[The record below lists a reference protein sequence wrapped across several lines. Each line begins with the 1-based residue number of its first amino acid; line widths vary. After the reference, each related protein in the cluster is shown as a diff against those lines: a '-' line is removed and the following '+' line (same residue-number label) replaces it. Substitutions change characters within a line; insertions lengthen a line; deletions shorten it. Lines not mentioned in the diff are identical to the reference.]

1 MPTFT
6 YEAMN
11 SVGQPVKGNVE
22 AASSDEA
29 IAKVRAKGNFPTK
42 IKEKVGRRGAQAAS
56 EAATQAGPRKRS
68 AGRVSAK
75 LLAQFTR
82 QLSTLVNAGLPIVRS
97 LEVLQDQ
104 QKPGPLRVAIRM
116 VKEDVT
122 EGSSLSDA
130 MKRHPK
136 AFDKLYTNMVR
147 AGELGGV
154 LDVILQ
160 RLSEFMEKS
169 ESLKRKVKSAMVYPV
184 AVITFAILIVTV
196 LMIFVVPQFEKIF
209 SDMGQNLPAITQS
222 LLNVSGWISGGG
234 WAVILGFPFGLFLLI
249 KLLRQSS
256 AGAIFVDR
264 VKLNI
269 PIMGKIIAK
278 TSVARFSRT
287 LGTLLA
293 AGVPILEALHITR
306 ETSGNEVF
314 ARAIHK
320 VHGAIREGENFA
332 TPLRQTRVVDPMVV
346 NMIDVGE
353 ETGELDKMLSKIAD
367 IYDDEVDTMV
377 AAMTSLME
385 PLLVVTLGCIV
396 GYIVVAL
403 FMPMV
408 GMLDVMQGG

>member
-22 AASSDEA
+22 AANSDEA

-42 IKEKVGRRGAQAAS
+42 IKEKAGRRGAQAAPG
-56 EAATQAGPRKRS
+56 AAQEAGPRKRS
-68 AGRVSAK
+68 AGRVATK

-97 LEVLQDQ
+97 LEVLEEQ
-104 QKPGPLRVAIRM
+104 QKPGSLRVAIRL

-160 RLSEFMEKS
+160 RLSEFMEKA
-169 ESLKRKVKSAMVYPV
+169 ESLKRKVKGAMIYPV
-184 AVITFAILIVTV
+184 AVISFATLIVTV
-196 LMIFVVPQFEKIF
+196 LLIFVVPQFEKIF
-209 SDMGQNLPAITQS
+209 ADMGQKLPAITQS
-222 LLNVSGWISGGG
+222 LLNVSAWITGGG
-234 WAVILGFPFGLFLLI
+234 WAVILGFPFGLILLI

-256 AGAIFVDR
+256 AGALFVDR

-269 PIMGKIIAK
+269 PIMGKIAAK
-278 TSVARFSRT
+278 SAVARFSRT

-314 ARAIHK
+314 ARALRK

-332 TPLRQTRVVDPMVV
+332 TPLRQARVVEPIVF
-346 NMIDVGE
+346 NMIDVG
-353 ETGELDKMLSKIAD
+353 
-367 IYDDEVDTMV
+367 
-377 AAMTSLME
+377 
-385 PLLVVTLGCIV
+385 
-396 GYIVVAL
+396 
-403 FMPMV
+403 
-408 GMLDVMQGG
+408 